1 MSDYSWNYFNILTN
15 ISALL
20 PSILFIYDRNYYDFI
35 VVLGT
40 GLISFLYHLNNNKPQ
55 VLTQL
60 IFNENAIRDSDE
72 IMSYI
77 LVIQV
82 ASYLSFY
89 KDYYTRSIILFLYL
103 PFAMYYCLSANYYHI
118 YILLGY
124 VGLISLTT
132 VYNLYIKNLIKI
144 ENMILLAIG
153 LALSIIEIILYIQL
167 QEDNVKDYNMYHG
180 FHHLCAFISIIF
192 YYLVPMRI
200 KFSKYCIIQTD
211 EDTINPILPIVNMS
225 HLPTIS
231 PIRTITNSPS
241 TNILHDIIDYTVSPI
256 IRRGEHIAESPIRS
270 IKAD

>member
-1 MSDYSWNYFNILTN
+1 
-15 ISALL
+15 
-20 PSILFIYDRNYYDFI
+20 
-35 VVLGT
+35 
-40 GLISFLYHLNNNKPQ
+40 
-55 VLTQL
+55 
-60 IFNENAIRDSDE
+60 
-72 IMSYI
+72 
-77 LVIQV
+77 
-82 ASYLSFY
+82 
-89 KDYYTRSIILFLYL
+89 
-103 PFAMYYCLSANYYHI
+103 
-118 YILLGY
+118 
-124 VGLISLTT
+124 
-132 VYNLYIKNLIKI
+132 
-144 ENMILLAIG
+144 MILLAIG